1 MTQPLAISVAG
12 LTKNYGTFEAVRG
25 LDFEVATGEVFGL
38 LGPNG
43 AGKTTT
49 VEILEGIR
57 QRTAGDVRVL
67 DYDPDKQKNQLKDRI
82 GVCLQATNL
91 PDKMKVIEAL
101 QLFGALYSRML
112 QPDDLLK
119 RLQLEDKREAFYS
132 TLSGGQKQRL
142 AIALGLINDPS
153 LLFLDEPTTGL
164 DPQVRLEIH
173 ALLNELRNEKRTIL
187 LTTHY
192 IQEAEALCDRVAIV
206 DSGKI
211 IAIGTP
217 RQLQDRS
224 ASRSTI
230 EIQCEQTLNG
240 LAIPDWP
247 EATQTKLSEDGHR
260 LTVSSTRPARTLVDI
275 VKWVDAQNIELQDV
289 HLARP
294 TLEDVFIEL
303 TGKRL
308 RD

>member
-1 MTQPLAISVAG
+1 MSAISVRG
-12 LTKNYGTFEAVRG
+12 LHKSYGEVEAVRG
-25 LDFEVATGEVFGL
+25 IDFEVAEGEVFGL

-57 QRTAGDVRVL
+57 SRTSGQVQVL
-67 DYDPDKQKNQLKDRI
+67 GFDPDRQKAQLKDRI

-91 PDKMKVIEAL
+91 PDKIRVHEAL
-101 QLFGALYSRML
+101 ALFGALYSRML
-112 QPDDLLK
+112 DPTALLK
-119 RLQLEDKREAFYS
+119 RLQLYDKKDAFYQ

-153 LLFLDEPTTGL
+153 LLFLDEPSTGL

-173 ALLNELRNEKRTIL
+173 ALIEELKAEKRTIL

-192 IQEAEALCDRVAIV
+192 IEEAERLCDRVAIV
-206 DSGKI
+206 DAGKI

-217 RQLQDRS
+217 RELQDRS
-224 ASRSTI
+224 AGKSLI
-230 EIQCEQTLNG
+230 EITCDRSLEGIDLPIWAESTSS
-240 LAIPDWP
+240 
-247 EATQTKLSEDGHR
+247 KLEKEGRH
-260 LTVSSTRPARTLVDI
+260 LTVASTKPGKTLVEI
-275 VKWVDAQNIELQDV
+275 VKWLDSRGIGLDDV
-289 HLARP
+289 RLSRP
-294 TLEDVFIEL
+294 SLENVFIEL

-308 RD
+308 RE

>member
-25 LDFEVATGEVFGL
+25 IDFEVATGEVFGL

-91 PDKMKVIEAL
+91 PDKIKVIEAL

-112 QPDDLLK
+112 EPDDLLK

-173 ALLNELRNEKRTIL
+173 ALLKELRNEKRTIL

-192 IQEAEALCDRVAIV
+192 IRRSRAPLR
-206 DSGKI
+206 
-211 IAIGTP
+211 P
-217 RQLQDRS
+217 R
-224 ASRSTI
+224 
-230 EIQCEQTLNG
+230 
-240 LAIPDWP
+240 
-247 EATQTKLSEDGHR
+247 GHR
-260 LTVSSTRPARTLVDI
+260 RFRQNHRHRHAPRAAGPQRQPLHHRDPVRANAHRPRDLPNGP
-275 VKWVDAQNIELQDV
+275 KQP
-289 HLARP
+289 RP
-294 TLEDVFIEL
+294 T
-303 TGKRL
+303 
-308 RD
+308 

>member
-1 MTQPLAISVAG
+1 MSSTPAIAVAG
-12 LTKNYGTFEAVRG
+12 LTKNYGSFEAVRG
-25 LDFEVATGEVFGL
+25 IDFEVATGEVFGL

-57 QRTAGDVRVL
+57 QRSGGHVRVL
-67 DYDPDKQKNQLKDRI
+67 DYDPDKQKTQLKDRI

-91 PDKMKVIEAL
+91 PDKLKVIEAL

-112 QPDDLLK
+112 KPDDLLK
-119 RLQLEDKREAFYS
+119 RLQLEDKREAFYC

-173 ALLNELRNEKRTIL
+173 ALLEELRNEKRTIL

-192 IQEAEALCDRVAIV
+192 IQEAERLCDRVAIV
-206 DSGKI
+206 DAGKI

-217 RQLQDRS
+217 RELQDRS
-224 ASRSTI
+224 AGKSTI
-230 EIQCEQTLNG
+230 EIVCGRSLNG
-240 LAIPDWP
+240 LALPDWP
-247 EATQTKLSEDGHR
+247 EATQTTLSDDGLR
-260 LTVSSTRPARTLVDI
+260 LTVASARPARTLVEI
-275 VKWVDAQNIELQDV
+275 VKWVDGQGIGLEDV

-294 TLEDVFIEL
+294 TLEDVFIEM

-308 RD
+308 RE